1 MADPFIFY
9 SRDEEGRFETH
20 ATEAA
25 ARRDAEEILDNCQE
39 QASDSGWPEGI
50 GDIEWGRLVPLGECV
65 ASNKR
70 ESDRSDFDYLVDYN
84 LKDLADPT
92 AIADEKRDESRD
104 AWLIWNRGVITVSY
118 AFDPVEAGIR
128 SSERYVPASEL
139 EAERAVH
146 EETKRR
152 LEAERAE
159 ANDKIAQ
166 ISSVCHRIA
175 SENHALSL
183 RLDAETAARKEAERK
198 LDALTRWRKQS
209 EEPCPIVDAYLQRR
223 VIGELRVE
231 KSDPRALNSDHEY
244 RHTPES
250 LDAMEKAKSE

>member
-1 MADPFIFY
+1 MADQFY

-20 ATEAA
+20 ETEAA

-39 QASDSGWPEGI
+39 QASDSGWPEGT

-92 AIADEKRDESRD
+92 AIADE
-104 AWLIWNRGVITVSY
+104 LIWNRGVITVSY

-139 EAERAVH
+139 EAAQYRAIAAKARV
-146 EETKRR
+146 EELEHQLQDVRSVATNALDELRDTQSVADLARQIGESRR
-152 LEAERAE
+152 RALTAHLRASTPDYRNAKAELEVLLDQAA
-159 ANDKIAQ
+159 
-166 ISSVCHRIA
+166 
-175 SENHALSL
+175 AL
-183 RLDAETAARKEAERK
+183 ARKAG
-198 LDALTRWRKQS
+198 S
-209 EEPCPIVDAYLQRR
+209 
-223 VIGELRVE
+223 
-231 KSDPRALNSDHEY
+231 
-244 RHTPES
+244 
-250 LDAMEKAKSE
+250 